1 MQRYLFTT
9 FRFRIM
15 DDHKIEN
22 SENRTQY
29 YRIAFLSIFTI
40 ISYFILEIVRNQ
52 VPEDLVH
59 WNGIQIKSIGLL
71 IIGLV
76 IINAILIPSY
86 LNKLLHKLSII
97 KIFRMTC
104 LIILG
109 IEFAFKI
116 IQNLIMIQNGTL
128 IDLAWN

>member
-1 MQRYLFTT
+1 
-9 FRFRIM
+9 M

-40 ISYFILEIVRNQ
+40 ISYFILENVGNH

-97 KIFRMTC
+97 KIVGMTC